1 MMVRQERRE
10 RTEQNGMLNT
20 TKENGFYQK
29 TRGQSP
35 VRATF
40 PRRTNF
46 LTSFTD
52 RGASFSS
59 VPTQSLSPPA
69 GELNMAIKN
78 KPHKTPIKI
87 RKNRPT
93 KHQSLLLLLMGQEIH
108 FWLCMKNKEGKSRRT
123 PLSGGSGGRGPT
135 ARLLFPVSPGQT
147 DDRAHGLPQGKFH
160 SRA

>member
-10 RTEQNGMLNT
+10 RTEQNGMLNAI
-20 TKENGFYQK
+20 KENGFYQK

-40 PRRTNF
+40 PRRTNL

-69 GELNMAIKN
+69 GE
-78 KPHKTPIKI
+78 
-87 RKNRPT
+87 T
-93 KHQSLLLLLMGQEIH
+93 KHGY
-108 FWLCMKNKEGKSRRT
+108 
-123 PLSGGSGGRGPT
+123 
-135 ARLLFPVSPGQT
+135 
-147 DDRAHGLPQGKFH
+147 
-160 SRA
+160 